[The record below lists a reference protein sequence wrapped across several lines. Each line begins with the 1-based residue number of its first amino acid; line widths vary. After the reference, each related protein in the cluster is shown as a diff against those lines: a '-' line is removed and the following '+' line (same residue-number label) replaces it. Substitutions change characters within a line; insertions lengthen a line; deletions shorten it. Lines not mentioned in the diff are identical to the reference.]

1 MRIPIALCATLVL
14 ASSALAQDNLI
25 QSIPSLLFPQAVR
38 PKDTAITFSQGG
50 PTSKLVFSIRMNG
63 TVTFG
68 EGFSADDA
76 SREFWKHL
84 GRNIPNKC
92 ER

>member
-1 MRIPIALCATLVL
+1 MRIPLALCATLVL
-14 ASSALAQDNLI
+14 ASSALAQDTFTL
-25 QSIPSLLFPQAVR
+25 SPGSLS
-38 PKDTAITFSQGG
+38 FSTQPEDYAMRIYIGFH
-50 PTSKLVFSIRMNG
+50 PSKLVVSIRMDG

-68 EGFSADDA
+68 EGFTADDA